1 MILKF
6 PITMKKILII
16 FVLFKIAYISSAYS
30 NDIDKVLCK
39 RVLDNGKIIGNMFN
53 YYRGVVWEVQPGH
66 KRPVQHNGKR
76 PGEKRRR

>member
-1 MILKF
+1 MLRKRDQNVELQWPHLSFMLERIARMDRNETRF
-6 PITMKKILII
+6 KKL
-16 FVLFKIAYISSAYS
+16 L
-30 NDIDKVLCK
+30 
-39 RVLDNGKIIGNMFN
+39 GNMFN

>member
-53 YYRGVVWEVQPGH
+53 YYRWVVWEVQPGH